1 MTSPTSN
8 EVLWWNWWQTTAVYW
23 AGNVNSVYIF
33 DQRENRIMYEFF
45 MIVFMILQW
54 NSKKNFFQSINYIFL
69 GALKVIIIAF
79 ANQTS

>member
-1 MTSPTSN
+1 
-8 EVLWWNWWQTTAVYW
+8 
-23 AGNVNSVYIF
+23 
-33 DQRENRIMYEFF
+33 

-54 NSKKNFFQSINYIFL
+54 NSKEKTFIQSINYIFL

>member
-1 MTSPTSN
+1 
-8 EVLWWNWWQTTAVYW
+8 
-23 AGNVNSVYIF
+23 
-33 DQRENRIMYEFF
+33 

-54 NSKKNFFQSINYIFL
+54 NSKKKNFIQSINYIFL